1 MAFGSSLQKIL
12 KDHHFMAV
20 GLKKLQ
26 QTLPDIFSDSD
37 FQWLY
42 YYIRVLVIK
51 LIYTIF
57 NEMK

>member
-1 MAFGSSLQKIL
+1 
-12 KDHHFMAV
+12 MAV